1 MRKEGVRRAD
11 VARKF
16 NLSSSRI
23 DLIERRDAADRLM
36 AERRSRLRGML
47 RTDDDMEKLVVV
59 EDLVDAIG
67 MTVVAKNR
75 LMDNFVA
82 VVKNEIS
89 LRELMDMCLDAPV
102 EGLDFMMSP
111 LVIMRGIGPKG
122 FWSLA
127 FL

>member
-1 MRKEGVRRAD
+1 
-11 VARKF
+11 
-16 NLSSSRI
+16 
-23 DLIERRDAADRLM
+23 
-36 AERRSRLRGML
+36 ML